1 VKENRL
7 AARRE
12 ARGTGFGGPPHP
24 VPRTERTCSEIGT
37 TNDVSQ
43 HVGGAFLFFCLGST
57 EESADSSQEAAT
69 ACPCFFFFLHK
80 GKGPEGPRIH
90 FIKRGR
96 YIIKLQ
102 PFSSKALGNLLSA
115 DKAKLFTNSTLEQK
129 DEMQLGPRT
138 PQPPLAGVLEA

>member
-1 VKENRL
+1 LIGLVRGSPHLIVAVWLFDFVYKEGESL
-7 AARRE
+7 FRE
-12 ARGTGFGGPPHP
+12 RKEKGN
-24 VPRTERTCSEIGT
+24 SL
-37 TNDVSQ
+37 DVVQ
-43 HVGGAFLFFCLGST
+43 VVT
-57 EESADSSQEAAT
+57 
-69 ACPCFFFFLHK
+69 FFLHK

-129 DEMQLGPRT
+129 DEKQLGPRT
-138 PQPPLAGVLEA
+138 PPPPLAGVLEA

>member
-1 VKENRL
+1 M
-7 AARRE
+7 
-12 ARGTGFGGPPHP
+12 T
-24 VPRTERTCSEIGT
+24 
-37 TNDVSQ
+37 
-43 HVGGAFLFFCLGST
+43 
-57 EESADSSQEAAT
+57 
-69 ACPCFFFFLHK
+69 FFFAQ

-129 DEMQLGPRT
+129 DEKQLGPRT
-138 PQPPLAGVLEA
+138 PPPPLAGVLEA